1 MSELSRNPRLIG
13 AALLLAAFVAGAV
26 AGLAFDRVG
35 RPDSRLKT
43 FVVGDMS
50 RVLDRLE
57 LTTQQRARAD
67 SILQR
72 RAPGTE
78 RMMLDVADRL
88 RGLSDSVDVELRA
101 ILTPQQRAR
110 LDSLRGERKLM
121 LKRKTLGAGGAT
133 VVDTVFSQ
141 RDSIRRK

>member
-1 MSELSRNPRLIG
+1 MSELRKSPRLIG
-13 AALLLAAFVAGAV
+13 AALLLAAFIAGAAV
-26 AGLAFDRVG
+26 GLAFDRVV
-35 RPDSRLKT
+35 RPEPRLKT
-43 FVVGDMS
+43 FVVADMS

-57 LTTQQRARAD
+57 LTSQQRAQAD
-67 SILQR
+67 SILLR
-72 RAPGTE
+72 RAPTTE

-88 RGLSDSVDVELRA
+88 RGLSDSVDVELRS

-121 LKRKTLGAGGAT
+121 LKRKTIGAGGAT

-141 RDSIRRK
+141 RDSVRR

>member
-1 MSELSRNPRLIG
+1 MSELGRSPRLIG
-13 AALLLAAFVAGAV
+13 AALLLAAFIAGAAV
-26 AGLAFDRVG
+26 GFAFDRVV
-35 RPDSRLKT
+35 RPEPHLKT
-43 FVVGDMS
+43 FVVADMS

-57 LTTQQRARAD
+57 LTTRQRAQAD

-72 RAPGTE
+72 RAPTTE

-88 RGLSDSVDVELRA
+88 RGLSDSVDAELRG
-101 ILTPQQRAR
+101 ILTPRQRAR

-121 LKRKTLGAGGAT
+121 LKRKTIGADGVT

-141 RDSIRRK
+141 RDSVRR

>member
-1 MSELSRNPRLIG
+1 MSELRKSPRLIG
-13 AALLLAAFVAGAV
+13 AALLLAAFIAGAAV
-26 AGLAFDRVG
+26 GLAFDRVV
-35 RPDSRLKT
+35 RPEPRLKT
-43 FVVGDMS
+43 FVVADMS

-57 LTTQQRARAD
+57 LTTQQRAQAD
-67 SILQR
+67 SILLR
-72 RAPGTE
+72 RAPTTE

-88 RGLSDSVDVELRA
+88 RGLSDSVDAELRA

-121 LKRKTLGAGGAT
+121 LKRKTIGAGGAT

-141 RDSIRRK
+141 RDSALR

>member
-1 MSELSRNPRLIG
+1 MSKLRRSPRLIG
-13 AALLLAAFVAGAV
+13 AALLLATFVAGIAV
-26 AGLAFDRVG
+26 GLAFDRVA
-35 RPDSRLKT
+35 RREPRLKT
-43 FVVGDMS
+43 FVVADMS

-57 LTTQQRARAD
+57 LTAEQRSKAD

-72 RAPGTE
+72 RAPTTE

-88 RGLSDSVDVELRA
+88 RGLSDSVDSELRA

-110 LDSLRGERKLM
+110 LDSLRGERKIM
-121 LKRKTLGAGGAT
+121 LKRKTIGAGGAT

-141 RDSIRRK
+141 RDSVRR

>member
-1 MSELSRNPRLIG
+1 MSELGRSPRLIG
-13 AALLLAAFVAGAV
+13 AALLLAAFIAGAAV
-26 AGLAFDRVG
+26 GFAFDRVV
-35 RPDSRLKT
+35 RPEPRLKT
-43 FVVGDMS
+43 FVVADMS

-57 LTTQQRARAD
+57 LTTRQRAQAD

-72 RAPGTE
+72 RAPTTE

-88 RGLSDSVDVELRA
+88 RGLSDSVDAELRS

-121 LKRKTLGAGGAT
+121 LKRKTIGAGGAT

-141 RDSIRRK
+141 RDSVRR